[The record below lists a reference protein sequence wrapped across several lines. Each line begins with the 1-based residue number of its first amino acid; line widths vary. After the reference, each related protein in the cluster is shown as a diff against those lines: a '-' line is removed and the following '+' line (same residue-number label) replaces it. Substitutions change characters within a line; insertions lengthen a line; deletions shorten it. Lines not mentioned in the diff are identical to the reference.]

1 MDDPKQL
8 VELVKQLN
16 IPDEVSNEM
25 SNRKFV
31 SPAALYWSV
40 KENPEAAFKSILEG
54 AGVAKGSAPSVMETM
69 EAGQLRRL
77 LSMCKACCE
86 KGEPSSSTA
95 LAVLP
100 QNQAQFL
107 GLDLGPK
114 LDAGKLKQLWEDFN
128 KNYPSEQLESES
140 RPCKQLVQQ
149 VFTQRHQKDLRF
161 IPWKQVVSEVQA
173 DNAKLAQGTKEK
185 SFLALLAEA
194 SGQQDA
200 LEVDP
205 SPSPYVV
212 QRILKLRGVC
222 WALVGWCHL
231 GSANK
236 LSQKFLSLYAAPNLG
251 VMGLRAPS
259 LAEAEAADAELCRQL
274 NLLMSTGVSL
284 DKAIHEVAVVRNS
297 LHMWLQ
303 PRAISVGGKKGK
315 GKGKG
320 SHPYARVSK
329 GDGKGGGKHE
339 SERRGKPASAMHS
352 RRASAS
358 ARTASLCT
366 SANIV
371 AARTMVGL
379 SARCSARDNSLP
391 LAWLSRVRTKM
402 RRLNPAV
409 L

>member
-1 MDDPKQL
+1 MLGFGRVVPPW
-8 VELVKQLN
+8 V
-16 IPDEVSNEM
+16 
-25 SNRKFV
+25 
-31 SPAALYWSV
+31 
-40 KENPEAAFKSILEG
+40 
-54 AGVAKGSAPSVMETM
+54 
-69 EAGQLRRL
+69 GQQ
-77 LSMCKACCE
+77 
-86 KGEPSSSTA
+86 A
-95 LAVLP
+95 LAEVP
-100 QNQAQFL
+100 
-107 GLDLGPK
+107 
-114 LDAGKLKQLWEDFN
+114 
-128 KNYPSEQLESES
+128 
-140 RPCKQLVQQ
+140 
-149 VFTQRHQKDLRF
+149 FT
-161 IPWKQVVSEVQA
+161 
-173 DNAKLAQGTKEK
+173 
-185 SFLALLAEA
+185 
-194 SGQQDA
+194 
-200 LEVDP
+200 
-205 SPSPYVV
+205 
-212 QRILKLRGVC
+212 
-222 WALVGWCHL
+222 
-231 GSANK
+231 
-236 LSQKFLSLYAAPNLG
+236 APNLG

-284 DKAIHEVAVVRNS
+284 DKAIHEVVMVRNS

-379 SARCSARDNSLP
+379 SARCLARDNSLP

>member
-114 LDAGKLKQLWEDFN
+114 LDAGKLKQLWDDFN

-205 SPSPYVV
+205 SPYLEVARRVLGFGRVV
-212 QRILKLRGVC
+212 PPWVGQQ
-222 WALVGWCHL
+222 ALAEVP
-231 GSANK
+231 
-236 LSQKFLSLYAAPNLG
+236 FTAPNLG

-274 NLLMSTGVSL
+274 NLLTSTGVSL
-284 DKAIHEVAVVRNS
+284 DKAIHEVVMVRNS
-297 LHMWLQ
+297 LDMWLQ

-329 GDGKGGGKHE
+329 GDGKGGG
-339 SERRGKPASAMHS
+339 
-352 RRASAS
+352 
-358 ARTASLCT
+358 T
-366 SANIV
+366 V
-371 AARTMVGL
+371 
-379 SARCSARDNSLP
+379 
-391 LAWLSRVRTKM
+391 
-402 RRLNPAV
+402 
-409 L
+409 

>member
-1 MDDPKQL
+1 M
-8 VELVKQLN
+8 
-16 IPDEVSNEM
+16 
-25 SNRKFV
+25 
-31 SPAALYWSV
+31 
-40 KENPEAAFKSILEG
+40 
-54 AGVAKGSAPSVMETM
+54 
-69 EAGQLRRL
+69 
-77 LSMCKACCE
+77 
-86 KGEPSSSTA
+86 
-95 LAVLP
+95 
-100 QNQAQFL
+100 
-107 GLDLGPK
+107 
-114 LDAGKLKQLWEDFN
+114 
-128 KNYPSEQLESES
+128 
-140 RPCKQLVQQ
+140 
-149 VFTQRHQKDLRF
+149 
-161 IPWKQVVSEVQA
+161 VSEVQA

-284 DKAIHEVAVVRNS
+284 DKAIHEVVVVRNS

-315 GKGKG
+315 GKGKLG
-320 SHPYARVSK
+320 QSPLCPCFQ
-329 GDGKGGGKHE
+329 
-339 SERRGKPASAMHS
+339 ERRQGRWQA
-352 RRASAS
+352 RI
-358 ARTASLCT
+358 RTARQTGQVPC
-366 SANIV
+366 IPEGQV
-371 AARTMVGL
+371 PARELQVC
-379 SARCSARDNSLP
+379 A
-391 LAWLSRVRTKM
+391 RVRT
-402 RRLNPAV
+402 LWQPGPW
-409 L
+409 

>member
-114 LDAGKLKQLWEDFN
+114 LDAGKLKQLWDDFN

-236 LSQKFLSLYAAPNLG
+236 LSQKFLSRRPILVSWG
-251 VMGLRAPS
+251 CGHRVWQRRK
-259 LAEAEAADAELCRQL
+259 RQ
-274 NLLMSTGVSL
+274 MQSCAGSSTCS
-284 DKAIHEVAVVRNS
+284 R
-297 LHMWLQ
+297 Q
-303 PRAISVGGKKGK
+303 
-315 GKGKG
+315 
-320 SHPYARVSK
+320 
-329 GDGKGGGKHE
+329 
-339 SERRGKPASAMHS
+339 PASLWTRPS
-352 RRASAS
+352 TRS
-358 ARTASLCT
+358 
-366 SANIV
+366 
-371 AARTMVGL
+371 
-379 SARCSARDNSLP
+379 
-391 LAWLSRVRTKM
+391 
-402 RRLNPAV
+402 
-409 L
+409 